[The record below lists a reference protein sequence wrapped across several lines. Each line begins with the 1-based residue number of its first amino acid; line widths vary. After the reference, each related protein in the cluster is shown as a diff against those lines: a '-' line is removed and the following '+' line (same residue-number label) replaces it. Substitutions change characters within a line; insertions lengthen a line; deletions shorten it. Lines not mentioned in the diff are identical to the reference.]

1 MPSPLVQ
8 FAYQLNQHIN
18 DCIYPYCIKWN
29 DSEGKWKSENDWK
42 RLVPYYLLHMVYM
55 DVIAPMLVV
64 STFYTILF
72 IPSVLP
78 FEKKIIFTIFAAVL
92 PFSTFVD
99 YFFYHY
105 RAEVLMIVNWVIEE
119 LDKPCGKGTVSRT
132 IQRKSHVFR
141 TFIQEIGNLIHGKHC
156 DWVGLFLCSFV
167 TGLTTISLI
176 FAPLLVYAECDP
188 FSLILIILSSPETFG
203 WTFPAQFPLMKNVI
217 LMGVC
222 FLTGLVT
229 VVVNIKTFSVLGMSF
244 LFGYLKLLQRIQA
257 FDLNFAS
264 VQRYK
269 ELYIAENMIREPL
282 QIVTALI
289 LEVSFL
295 AVVVGTTVA
304 VTWGK
309 MGNFIISGVGIFFS
323 VSGTMVAAIMFVT
336 GCSWYI
342 ISGSIFDSWRR
353 EIVGVCRN
361 RALMRRKI
369 RSCRRLALSAGGV
382 RILDDTVKNSFC
394 YATVTY
400 TANLLLATSSVL
412 K

>member
-18 DCIYPYCIKWN
+18 ECLYPYCIKWN

-42 RLVPYYLLHMVYM
+42 GLVPYYLLHIVYM
-55 DVIAPMLVV
+55 DVIAPILVV
-64 STFYTILF
+64 STFYTIVF
-72 IPSVLP
+72 IPSALP

-105 RAEVLMIVNWVIEE
+105 RSEVLMIVNWVIEE
-119 LDKPCGKGTVSRT
+119 LDKQWGKGTLMSST
-132 IQRKSHVFR
+132 KQRKSDVFR
-141 TFIQEIGNLIHGKHC
+141 TFIQEIENMIYGKPW
-156 DWVGLFLCSFV
+156 DWVGLVLSLFV
-167 TGLTTISLI
+167 AGFTTSSLI
-176 FAPLLVYAECDP
+176 VVPLLVYVECDP

-203 WTFPAQFPLMKNVI
+203 WTFPAQFPLMKKAI
-217 LMGVC
+217 LLGLCV
-222 FLTGLVT
+222 LTALVT

-257 FDLNFAS
+257 FDLNFVS
-264 VQRYK
+264 VKRYK

-295 AVVVGTTVA
+295 VVVVGTTVA

-309 MGNFIISGVGIFFS
+309 LGNFIISGVGVFFS
-323 VSGTMVAAIMFVT
+323 VSGMLVAAIMFVT

-342 ISGSIFDSWRR
+342 ISGSILDSWRR
-353 EIVGVCRN
+353 EVVGVGGN

-382 RILDDTVKNSFC
+382 RILDDTVKN
-394 YATVTY
+394 T
-400 TANLLLATSSVL
+400 LLRDAYVHRKLAACN